1 MSGNSA
7 NNKRIVKNTSYL
19 YIRTFITMAISIYTS
34 RIVLDALGVEDYG
47 IYNVVG
53 GFVAMLSMFMNS
65 LSASSQRFFAYEM
78 GQSNPQLKKIFSV
91 IISVHVIIAFTIL
104 LFFETIGLWFLN
116 CKMNIS
122 SERMFAA
129 NWVFQ
134 CSVLSFVINMVS
146 IPYLASIIA
155 HEKMGAFAFISIYEA
170 IAKLALAYSLT
181 VMGYDKLIAYAIG
194 MLLIAVS
201 LRLIYSWYCHGKFSE
216 CRFSLMYDK
225 VLYRKLLSFTG
236 WNVFGASAGI
246 LNTYGINILVNL
258 FFDVTLNAARGI
270 ADQVSHAVNAFAGN
284 FTMALNPQITKNY
297 STGNYSYMVQLIYRG
312 AKYSAF
318 LLWIISLPILIQ
330 VDFILDLWLVEV
342 PLHAPMFVRLAILYS
357 ICNALSLTLYYG
369 ILATGNIKGY
379 HIIVT
384 SINLMAFPICYVA
397 FSLGMDAEW
406 GYWSAIIAMLLSLI
420 GRIYMLHR
428 QLRQFTLLG
437 YLKGTLIKVIFVV
450 ALSFICA
457 SFINN
462 LFDGTNFKI
471 FVMITSLSLLLNM
484 AFIYVV
490 GLDSMERTI
499 LNRSLGKYYS
509 IIFK

>member
-1 MSGNSA
+1 MGINA
-7 NNKRIVKNTSYL
+7 NNKRIAKNTGYL

-78 GQSNPQLKKIFSV
+78 GQSNPRLKKVFSV
-91 IISVHVIIAFTIL
+91 TISVHVIIAFTIL

-122 SERMFAA
+122 PDRMFAA

-134 CSVLSFVINMVS
+134 CSVFSFVINMVS

-155 HEKMGAFAFISIYEA
+155 HEKMGAFAFVSIYEA
-170 IAKLALAYSLT
+170 VAKLALAYSLT

-312 AKYSAF
+312 AKYSAY
-318 LLWIISLPILIQ
+318 LLWLFSLPIILK
-330 VDFILDLWLVEV
+330 VDYILGLWLVEV
-342 PLHAPMFVRLAILYS
+342 PPYAPLFVNLSVLYA
-357 ICNALSLTLYYG
+357 ICNALSLTIYYG
-369 ILATGNIKGY
+369 ILACGNIKAY
-379 HIIVT
+379 HVVVT
-384 SINLMAFPICYVA
+384 TINLTAFPLCYLT
-397 FSLGMDAEW
+397 FYLGWGPEW
-406 GYWSAIIAMLLSLI
+406 GYLSSIIAMLLSLL
-420 GRIYMLHR
+420 GRIMMLNR
-428 QLRQFTLLG
+428 QLPLFTLWGYIRYVLIRVLCVLG
-437 YLKGTLIKVIFVV
+437 FSYIFAFFVFSYMPKVGNR
-450 ALSFICA
+450 LSVLQIV
-457 SFINN
+457 I
-462 LFDGTNFKI
+462 
-471 FVMITSLSLLLNM
+471 
-484 AFIYVV
+484 AFIISAITIYVI
-490 GLDSMERTI
+490 GMERQE
-499 LNRSLGKYYS
+499 RSFLMKAANA
-509 IIFK
+509 FLKKF

>member
-1 MSGNSA
+1 MGINA
-7 NNKRIVKNTSYL
+7 NNKRIAKNTGYL
-19 YIRTFITMAISIYTS
+19 YIRTFVTMAISIYTS
-34 RIVLDALGVEDYG
+34 RVVLDALGVENFG

-53 GFVAMLSMFMNS
+53 GFVAMLSMFVNS

-78 GQSNPQLKKIFSV
+78 GQSHPQLKKMFSV
-91 IISVHVIIAFTIL
+91 TISVHVIIAFAIL

-122 SERMFAA
+122 PERMFAA

-170 IAKLALAYSLT
+170 TAKLTLAYSLT

-201 LRLIYSWYCHGKFSE
+201 LRLIYSWYCHRKFPE

-297 STGNYSYMVQLIYRG
+297 STGNYCYMVQLIYRG

-318 LLWIISLPILIQ
+318 LLWIIGLPILIQ

-342 PLHAPMFVRLAILYS
+342 PLYAPMFVRLAILYS

-384 SINLMAFPICYVA
+384 TINLMAFPICYVA
-397 FSLGMDAEW
+397 FYMGLGAEW
-406 GYWSAIIAMLLSLI
+406 GYWAAIIAMLLSLF
-420 GRIYMLHR
+420 GRIFMLHR
-428 QLRQFTLLG
+428 QLRQFSILG
-437 YLKGTLIKVIFVV
+437 YLNNTLIKVILVV
-450 ALSFICA
+450 VLSFLCV
-457 SFINN
+457 SFINSISNGTTFLN
-462 LFDGTNFKI
+462 LA
-471 FVMITSLSLLLNM
+471 MMTSLSLLINM
-484 AFIYVV
+484 VIIFIV
-490 GLDSMERTI
+490 GFDSMERAI
-499 LNRSLGKYYS
+499 LYKSLEKYYS
-509 IIFK
+509 LIVK